1 MTNVSTKAPNYT
13 EAQEAELRRHY
24 TAIPT
29 RETVDALANKYAKSP
44 RSIIAKLSN
53 MGIYVAPPRTTKA
66 GKPIVKK
73 EVLVA
78 EIMTKLGVEAPSLV
92 KANKQ
97 DLERL
102 VDAVRSLNLG
112 EVSVESE

>member
-13 EAQEAELRRHY
+13 ETQEARM
-24 TAIPT
+24 
-29 RETVDALANKYAKSP
+29 REFYLEVPGRGSVDCLAEEFGKSP

-102 VDAVRSLNLG
+102 VDAVRALNLG
-112 EVSVESE
+112 VTE